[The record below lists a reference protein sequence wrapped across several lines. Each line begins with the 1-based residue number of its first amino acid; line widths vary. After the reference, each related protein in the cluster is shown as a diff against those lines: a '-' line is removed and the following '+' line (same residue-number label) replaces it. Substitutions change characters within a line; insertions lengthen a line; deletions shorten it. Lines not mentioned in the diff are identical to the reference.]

1 MQLQALLQRLRRPAA
16 QPEHIVREYGRDA
29 LLVWANILIAP
40 PLARLGLRVGLRSE
54 EQLAARMESDATA
67 MRRRGYLVAKVETF
81 SLPVVGAAPGDAASR
96 YRVTYE
102 RSTTPE
108 RS

>member
-1 MQLQALLQRLRRPAA
+1 MQLQALLQRLRRPATP
-16 QPEHIVREYGRDA
+16 PERLVREYGRDA
-29 LLVWANILIAP
+29 LLVWANVLIAP
-40 PLARLGLRVGLRSE
+40 LLARLGLRVGLRSE
-54 EQLAARMESDATA
+54 EQLAARMEADATA

-81 SLPVVGAAPGDAASR
+81 SLPVVGAAPGDAASW